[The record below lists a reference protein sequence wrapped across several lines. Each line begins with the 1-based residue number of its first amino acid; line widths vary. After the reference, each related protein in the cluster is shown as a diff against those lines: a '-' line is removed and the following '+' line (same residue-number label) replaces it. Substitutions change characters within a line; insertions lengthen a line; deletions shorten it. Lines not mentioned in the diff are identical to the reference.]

1 MSGYSY
7 KLHIHKNKRED
18 KRLIKY
24 TREELMEMTTF
35 QLKNICYQER
45 LVKGVAN
52 TLDRD
57 VLIETILKYRGAEEP
72 LLIREM
78 KDGGFT
84 RVEQAI
90 QAYLHTEMQH
100 SGKIKVPAK
109 MSIYSGLR
117 IDKLDK
123 YMVDAG
129 NLLVESNVLLVN
141 ENLEL
146 CGILKLIKDCEQQ
159 GRYYLSADEKM
170 EIRETTNRN
179 YSFLFFRKQD
189 SDYIYKTYY
198 QETPLPPVHLHYY
211 KIPIPDLEIKQL
223 ETTRAVLAIDFGTT
237 NTTAG
242 AYLDSEYVSSLSS
255 HDLLN
260 GRIRLNSIN
269 FVTFV
274 DKTNDEKGIEVLPTV
289 VSIADC
295 SNPEKILYHFG
306 YDALKTARMNSYS
319 GLSTVFNGFKRWVH
333 NYKVDE
339 EVMDHNGN
347 TANVSRSVILR
358 EYLLYVIR
366 TAEHQ
371 FKCRFKYLHISSPV
385 KMKNQFL
392 DMFKHILPEY
402 EIECEYALDEGMA
415 VLYNTIA
422 EQIETNN
429 FLDGEEYKA
438 LVIDCG
444 GGTTDLSSCKFRI
457 RDGHLSYKIDIQTTY
472 ENGDTNFGGNNITYR
487 IFQFMKIMFAAYY
500 SHNRNG
506 VDIDGLID
514 IPGTDIFRHVDEYGH
529 PAVYE
534 QFEAAYQEAEKVIPT
549 RFKEY
554 ENRSR
559 DEYLRVRTNYYFL
572 WEMAEKMKKE
582 FFRKTGILRNRFY
595 SGAAPEQDSDL
606 RVTSVERW
614 SLSLWDG
621 VQFKDVY
628 DFPNVIFNIKEI
640 NHLIQADIYEIVRGF
655 LEEFYFKGELTDYSI
670 IKLTGQSCRIDMFR
684 EALKE
689 FVPGRSIE
697 FRQKAEDTG
706 KVPDLKLACLRGA
719 IRYLQARKVGAIE
732 MMMTNHAPVIP
743 YTVHAFT
750 HNRREKV
757 LISSLERLNKVHGSI
772 SRPWNVTEI
781 EFFLS
786 GSESDVCYKY
796 IYLND
801 ANGYQ
806 PVMYEDIASRYG
818 DHIPQYE
825 TDSIVNGEVKFF
837 VFAEENHW
845 GFHVV
850 PVARRDE
857 QLYLGSQMY
866 FAFETDLSELDFFDG
881 WK

>member
-1 MSGYSY
+1 
-7 KLHIHKNKRED
+7 
-18 KRLIKY
+18 
-24 TREELMEMTTF
+24 MEMTTF

-500 SHNRNG
+500 SH
-506 VDIDGLID
+506 
-514 IPGTDIFRHVDEYGH
+514 
-529 PAVYE
+529 
-534 QFEAAYQEAEKVIPT
+534 
-549 RFKEY
+549 
-554 ENRSR
+554 
-559 DEYLRVRTNYYFL
+559 
-572 WEMAEKMKKE
+572 
-582 FFRKTGILRNRFY
+582 
-595 SGAAPEQDSDL
+595 
-606 RVTSVERW
+606 
-614 SLSLWDG
+614 
-621 VQFKDVY
+621 
-628 DFPNVIFNIKEI
+628 
-640 NHLIQADIYEIVRGF
+640 
-655 LEEFYFKGELTDYSI
+655 
-670 IKLTGQSCRIDMFR
+670 
-684 EALKE
+684 
-689 FVPGRSIE
+689 
-697 FRQKAEDTG
+697 
-706 KVPDLKLACLRGA
+706 
-719 IRYLQARKVGAIE
+719 
-732 MMMTNHAPVIP
+732 
-743 YTVHAFT
+743 
-750 HNRREKV
+750 
-757 LISSLERLNKVHGSI
+757 
-772 SRPWNVTEI
+772 
-781 EFFLS
+781 
-786 GSESDVCYKY
+786 
-796 IYLND
+796 
-801 ANGYQ
+801 
-806 PVMYEDIASRYG
+806 
-818 DHIPQYE
+818 
-825 TDSIVNGEVKFF
+825 
-837 VFAEENHW
+837 
-845 GFHVV
+845 
-850 PVARRDE
+850 
-857 QLYLGSQMY
+857 
-866 FAFETDLSELDFFDG
+866 
-881 WK
+881 